1 MIRPEDVRDLA
12 DAFLAGT
19 QGFVVD
25 VVVREGNAIK
35 VFLDHEVATSIEN
48 CVALSRHL
56 NAALDREAQD
66 FSLDV
71 SSPGLDMPLKL
82 HRQYVKNIGRDVD
95 VRTVGSER
103 IEGTLTA
110 VEEDAIV
117 LDVPVRQ
124 EGSKS
129 RKVTVVSRTVPFTD
143 IASTRIVVSFKP
155 MKTKQFNP
163 SNP

>member
-1 MIRPEDVRDLA
+1 
-12 DAFLAGT
+12 
-19 QGFVVD
+19 
-25 VVVREGNAIK
+25 
-35 VFLDHEVATSIEN
+35 
-48 CVALSRHL
+48 
-56 NAALDREAQD
+56 
-66 FSLDV
+66 
-71 SSPGLDMPLKL
+71 MPLKL

-129 RKVTVVSRTVPFTD
+129 RKVMVVSRTVPFTD